1 MHLHADISSIAY
13 RFFCYQAT
21 PLPSEARQ
29 VRADALTITGWDHD
43 VHANG
48 YLKIS
53 HQLVLTTSLP
63 LNIADI
69 TGPEV
74 AAPDIVSG
82 SKPRSSRYT
91 RARRT
96 RQSHLISQYP
106 LRSIARFLC
115 DNLVSWCP
123 KPSQPQRITS
133 GICDKDRHVTSEYL
147 AKDQV
152 CFSCPAKSC
161 ILISKRYGNANWLE
175 TQKHWKRNYIMEWGA
190 LYFFLSILAIA
201 ANVPETH
208 GLRRRWCTNGFLA
221 SARPDVPWWESMCI
235 DPNIFWQIARSTS
248 DLMPL

>member
-13 RFFCYQAT
+13 RFFSYQAT

-29 VRADALTITGWDHD
+29 VRADAMTITGWDHD

-115 DNLVSWCP
+115 D
-123 KPSQPQRITS
+123 
-133 GICDKDRHVTSEYL
+133 KDRHVTSEYL

-161 ILISKRYGNANWLE
+161 ILISKRYGNAN
-175 TQKHWKRNYIMEWGA
+175 
-190 LYFFLSILAIA
+190 
-201 ANVPETH
+201 
-208 GLRRRWCTNGFLA
+208 
-221 SARPDVPWWESMCI
+221 
-235 DPNIFWQIARSTS
+235 
-248 DLMPL
+248 